1 MDTQAQNISATQGRV
16 VAPSIR
22 SDSDGVGGAVA
33 RIVRQRRL
41 INRLEA
47 RAKEA
52 DAIVWGDGS
61 AYNARNADLRDM
73 LLEAAWELKARL

>member
-1 MDTQAQNISATQGRV
+1 MDTQAQNISASPRRV
-16 VAPSIR
+16 VATDVR
-22 SDSDGVGGAVA
+22 SDNDGVGGAVA

-52 DAIVWGDGS
+52 DTLVWGGGCVYS
-61 AYNARNADLRDM
+61 HRNADLRDM